1 MQIAIDGPS
10 GAGKS
15 TIAKAVAKK
24 MNFTYIDTGAMYRAV
39 GLYMLTLE
47 IDIQN
52 EPDAVAA
59 HLDEI
64 GLSIRHEA
72 DGQHI
77 FLNGEDVSDKIRT
90 PEVSIAASNVAVL
103 PAVRMKLVELQ
114 RILAAKQDVIMDGRD
129 VGTYVLPDAEV
140 KIFLTASAEERAKRR
155 FAELCEKGVQTTYED
170 VLEDMKYRDKNDS
183 SRAFAPLKA
192 ADDAVTADTSGNTLE
207 ESVEQISK
215 LIYSK
220 INEKR
225 NEKEC
230 LSE

>member
-39 GLYMLTLE
+39 GLYMLTLG
-47 IDIQN
+47 IDIKN
-52 EPDAVAA
+52 EPDEVAA

-64 GLSIRHEA
+64 RLSIRHEA

-129 VGTYVLPDAEV
+129 VGTYVLPDAEI
-140 KIFLTASAEERAKRR
+140 KIFLTASVEERAKRR
-155 FAELCEKGVQTTYED
+155 FAEFCEKGAQATYED

-192 ADDAVTADTSGNTLE
+192 ADDAELVDTSGNTLE
-207 ESVEQISK
+207 ESVERISK
-215 LIYSK
+215 LICSK